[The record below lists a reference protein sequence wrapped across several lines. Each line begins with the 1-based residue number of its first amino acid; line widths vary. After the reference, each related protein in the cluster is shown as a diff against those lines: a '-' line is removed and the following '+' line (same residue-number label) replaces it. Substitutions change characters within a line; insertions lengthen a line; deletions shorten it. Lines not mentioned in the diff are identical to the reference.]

1 MMNKEYNKE
10 FSNYI
15 NIMSEAL
22 KREDFKAYE
31 YTKSML
37 DECIEECKEDKAL
50 MNEMKTSNFGVLNHI
65 FESQLPTLLKV
76 NKKAVRDVVKAI
88 REDVNLRSEFNFYN
102 VIKNQYNSDLS
113 SKIGA
118 EVMLNE
124 IADVIINNI
133 NQDTVIDS
141 NKKLRKIMEDN
152 NVIPIDYID
161 DDSRKLYESGHILL
175 TNKKKASNMIAL
187 MESQKSICEYMENHK
202 VINDAKKKD
211 VGSLIEEF
219 ENKLKTNL
227 NESEMSFV
235 KQITDFKSPIAEQRK
250 EKLFNKFKNECVE
263 KLNKMLKE
271 NKNNESL
278 KSLSKQ
284 IGEMK
289 YNNESIVGDIAK
301 LLEIRDILSND

>member
-76 NKKAVRDVVKAI
+76 NKKAVRDVVKTI

-152 NVIPIDYID
+152 NVVPIDYID

-187 MESQKSICEYMENHK
+187 MESQKSVCEYMENHK

-271 NKNNESL
+271 DKNNESL

-289 YNNESIVGDIAK
+289 YNNETIVGDIAK

>member
-152 NVIPIDYID
+152 NVTPIDYVD

-187 MESQKSICEYMENHK
+187 MESQKSVCEYMENHK

-271 NKNNESL
+271 DKDNESL

>member
-76 NKKAVRDVVKAI
+76 NKKAVRDVVKTI

-152 NVIPIDYID
+152 NVTPIDYID

-187 MESQKSICEYMENHK
+187 MESQKSVCEYMENHK

-271 NKNNESL
+271 DKNNESL

-284 IGEMK
+284 IGERK
-289 YNNESIVGDIAK
+289 YNNETIVGDIAK

>member
-37 DECIEECKEDKAL
+37 DECIEECKEEKAL

-124 IADVIINNI
+124 ITDVIINNI

-187 MESQKSICEYMENHK
+187 MESQKSVCEYMENHK

-271 NKNNESL
+271 DKNNESL

>member
-37 DECIEECKEDKAL
+37 DECIEECKENKAL

-118 EVMLNE
+118 EAMLNE

-152 NVIPIDYID
+152 NVVPIDYID

-187 MESQKSICEYMENHK
+187 MESQKSVCEYMENHK

-271 NKNNESL
+271 NKDNESL

>member
-152 NVIPIDYID
+152 NVTPIDYVD

-187 MESQKSICEYMENHK
+187 MESQKSVCEYMENHK

-271 NKNNESL
+271 DKGNESL

>member
-37 DECIEECKEDKAL
+37 DECIEECKEEKAL

-152 NVIPIDYID
+152 NVVPIDYID

-187 MESQKSICEYMENHK
+187 MESQKSVCEYMENHK

-271 NKNNESL
+271 DKNNESL

>member
-37 DECIEECKEDKAL
+37 DECIEECKEEKAL

-118 EVMLNE
+118 EAMLNE

-152 NVIPIDYID
+152 NVTPIDYID

-187 MESQKSICEYMENHK
+187 MESQKSVCEYMENHK

-271 NKNNESL
+271 DKGNESL

>member
-37 DECIEECKEDKAL
+37 DECIEEYKEEKAL
-50 MNEMKTSNFGVLNHI
+50 MNEMKTSNFGILNHI

-124 IADVIINNI
+124 ITDVIINNI

-152 NVIPIDYID
+152 NVIPIDYVD

-187 MESQKSICEYMENHK
+187 MESQKSVCEYMENHK

-271 NKNNESL
+271 DKYNESL

>member
-152 NVIPIDYID
+152 NIIPIDYID

-187 MESQKSICEYMENHK
+187 MESQKSVCEYMENHK

>member
-37 DECIEECKEDKAL
+37 DECIEECKENKAL

-152 NVIPIDYID
+152 NITPIDYVD

-187 MESQKSICEYMENHK
+187 MESQKSVCEYMENHK

-271 NKNNESL
+271 DKGNESL

>member
-1 MMNKEYNKE
+1 MNKEYNKE

-37 DECIEECKEDKAL
+37 DECIEEYKENKAL

-124 IADVIINNI
+124 ITDVIINNI

-152 NVIPIDYID
+152 NVIPIDYVD

-187 MESQKSICEYMENHK
+187 MESQKSVCEYMENHK
-202 VINDAKKKD
+202 VINDTKKKD

-271 NKNNESL
+271 DKNNESL

>member
-152 NVIPIDYID
+152 NITPIDYVD

-187 MESQKSICEYMENHK
+187 MESQKSVCEYMENHK

-271 NKNNESL
+271 DKYNESL

>member
-37 DECIEECKEDKAL
+37 DECIEECKENKAL

-152 NVIPIDYID
+152 NVTPIDYID

-187 MESQKSICEYMENHK
+187 MESQKSVCEYMENHK

-271 NKNNESL
+271 NKDNESL